1 MYNFA
6 QNFPSLPSDEIPCR
20 DKGSD
25 RVERLSIFQR
35 LRGFFMMDRDKGRQQ
50 PQNNAGRPGGDPQA
64 LYREDRPRARE
75 GADTAS
81 RTAFPGI

>member
-1 MYNFA
+1 MYNFT

-50 PQNNAGRPGGDPQA
+50 PQNNAGRPGGDHQA
-64 LYREDRPRARE
+64 LYREERRRGRTP
-75 GADTAS
+75 AS
-81 RTAFPGI
+81 PTAFPGI